1 MLNYNMSK
9 LRTNRFVICIENAK
23 KNSSICRFSLFFV
36 HFEKLNLFLVQLE
49 WLIEKVRVL
58 G

>member
-1 MLNYNMSK
+1 MSK

-23 KNSSICRFSLFFV
+23 KKLFNLSVFIVFARFEKINLFF
-36 HFEKLNLFLVQLE
+36 VQLE

>member
-1 MLNYNMSK
+1 MSK
-9 LRTNRFVICIENAK
+9 LRTNRFVICIENSK
-23 KNSSICRFSLFFV
+23 KHSSICRFSLFFALLR
-36 HFEKLNLFLVQLE
+36 KLNLFNVQLE